1 MLCSMYINIIYFKI
15 NLFYPNNLNNLRE
28 ILHFILLIFHFL
40 FLQKIKIYLMFNRI
54 IKYMNLNLLIYHF
67 LLMY

>member
-1 MLCSMYINIIYFKI
+1 MLCLMYINIIYFKI
-15 NLFYPNNLNNLRE
+15 NLFYLNNLNNLHE

-40 FLQKIKIYLMFNRI
+40 FLQKIKIYLMFNHI
-54 IKYMNLNLLIYHF
+54 IVYMNLNLLIYHF